1 MKRLIGIFVLT
12 LVASCASVTATLDQQ
27 QAIYAAKQSYAVA
40 LTAAVAYKRLAPC
53 PTVTKVCK
61 DAKVVSQL
69 QKADDAAAALLDGA
83 EATVRTGGGNVA
95 MALQAAT
102 QAVSAFTSITK
113 TLGVQ

>member
-1 MKRLIGIFVLT
+1 MKRLLAAFVLT
-12 LVASCASVTATLDQQ
+12 LVASCASAPQSAQ
-27 QAIYAAKQSYAVA
+27 QAVFAAKQDYAVA

-53 PTVTKVCK
+53 PTVSKICSDK
-61 DAKVVSQL
+61 AVVARL

-83 EATVRTGGGNVA
+83 EATVRAAGGNVA

-113 TLGVQ
+113 TLGAQ